1 MRLPGPNLNLDRT
14 SVRFNRF
21 RFRTSV
27 QNRTSASL
35 AYTNHSTLRYSKTI
49 QMLNGKRTRQNLF
62 LSNQPDRYT
71 GENTDNQDGLL
82 SPNGML
88 VRTIDEKLYKL
99 IEENGNVQN
108 IFYAPM
114 EGILLPWNP
123 LTPRRRG
130 NNLLFYVMTFDLGIH
145 PGPLSMD
152 LLQFLKTRMVM
163 EDHGSTAGVISR
175 ILKIPEPYND
185 GITTISLD
193 TLRKRYELSD
203 KSISDPRTHSVLHKS
218 ELLLGFKWT
227 TNTAHNPWK
236 NGTTERIKS
245 EIWKLFFPTLIHN
258 KKSCSTRESI
268 QQKLKKRILKQEGLL
283 KKSKKPSIFRNYH
296 PELSNHWRNYLT
308 SILSTYKKHDVLHN
322 SQHMKDD
329 INDSRKSSSTI

>member
-1 MRLPGPNLNLDRT
+1 MNMDLQKWITMAQDMSITVNNTISMLLGKRPNIWKDRLEDWLIWILRSPNRNT
-14 SVRFNRF
+14 
-21 RFRTSV
+21 
-27 QNRTSASL
+27 
-35 AYTNHSTLRYSKTI
+35 AYTNHSTLRYSKMI

-82 SPNGML
+82 SPNGTL

-99 IEENGNVQN
+99 IEENGSVQN

-123 LTPRRRG
+123 LMPRRRG

-152 LLQFLKTRMVM
+152 LLQFLKTRVVM

-203 KSISDPRTHSVLHKS
+203 KSISDPRTH
-218 ELLLGFKWT
+218 
-227 TNTAHNPWK
+227 
-236 NGTTERIKS
+236 
-245 EIWKLFFPTLIHN
+245 
-258 KKSCSTRESI
+258 
-268 QQKLKKRILKQEGLL
+268 
-283 KKSKKPSIFRNYH
+283 
-296 PELSNHWRNYLT
+296 
-308 SILSTYKKHDVLHN
+308 
-322 SQHMKDD
+322 
-329 INDSRKSSSTI
+329 